1 LSEAKTA
8 RTIITFITISITTTT
23 NVRRYLAHLVL
34 TAKKRK
40 SSDFHVTDVVAMA
53 F

>member
-8 RTIITFITISITTTT
+8 RTFITFITTSITTTT
-23 NVRRYLAHLVL
+23 YVRGYFAYLGL
-34 TAKKRK
+34 TLKKRK
-40 SSDFHVTDVVAMA
+40 SSDFHVTDLVAMA